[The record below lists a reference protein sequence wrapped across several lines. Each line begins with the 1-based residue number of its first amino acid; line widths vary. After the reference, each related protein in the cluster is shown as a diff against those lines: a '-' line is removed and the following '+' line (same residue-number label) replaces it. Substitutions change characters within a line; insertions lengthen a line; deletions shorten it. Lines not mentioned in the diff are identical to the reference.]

1 MYPIVEGRRREK
13 RGREEGEWRKIG
25 GGGAKLEGAE
35 MRKILRAAP
44 KRGGGDKGWETQVYN
59 AYHFKRSEKYSDPLS
74 SPKLFL
80 WFCSS

>member
-1 MYPIVEGRRREK
+1 MEKNEG
-13 RGREEGEWRKIG
+13 G
-25 GGGAKLEGAE
+25 KLEGAE
-35 MRKILRAAP
+35 MRKILCARLR
-44 KRGGGDKGWETQVYN
+44 KGGGGGDKGWETQVYN